1 MLPISFDDVNVTIM
15 MTEYKRVNMHV
26 NKLQFGHKM
35 ASGSSQE
42 MTKLDMKLLSL
53 FKKSKSD
60 VLQSQIDS

>member
-1 MLPISFDDVNVTIM
+1 M

-53 FKKSKSD
+53 FKKFSSSIISKSD
-60 VLQSQIDS
+60 VLQSQIES